1 MEQDFSHRLQ
11 AIRAAFA
18 ADPHNEALR
27 GALQDYFD
35 ELRVCAQEALRPQVG
50 KLTREALSLLR
61 KFRNAQPPTRAEADA
76 VMDLSALC
84 EDLAFACDLLCDG
97 QNRRIYCTDMQTVFA
112 VCRPRA
118 VLWAALNLLTN
129 AVQYAEGR
137 YIFIGTS
144 ETERFVQLSVTCE
157 GDFPIAAFQSGL
169 VRAGSGLWYAEKTAR
184 LHGGKLLL
192 AQAHTQNTVA
202 LSLPRTAYP
211 CQNIA
216 ETDFTDWL
224 ADSLSP
230 VYTAFCE
237 ICTPRL

>member
-1 MEQDFSHRLQ
+1 MEQDFLHRLQ
-11 AIRAAFA
+11 KMQTAFQEN
-18 ADPHNEALR
+18 PQNEDLR
-27 GALQDYFD
+27 NALQDYFD
-35 ELRVCAQEALRPQVG
+35 DLRAADIQPQAG
-50 KLTREALSLLR
+50 ALTREALSLLR
-61 KFRNAQPPTRAEADA
+61 RFRNAQPPSAEESAA
-76 VMDLSALC
+76 TVDLTAMC

-97 QNRRIYCTDMQTVFA
+97 RNRRIYCTDAETVLA

-129 AVQYAEGR
+129 AVQHTDGR

-144 ETERFVQLSVTCE
+144 ETEQHVRIFVSCE
-157 GDFPIAAFQSGL
+157 GNFPIAAFQSGL
-169 VRAGSGLWYAEKTAR
+169 ARTGGGLWYVAETAE
-184 LHGGKLLL
+184 LHGGQLFLT
-192 AQAHTQNTVA
+192 QTHTQNTV
-202 LSLPRTAYP
+202 SVFLPRKAYTLP
-211 CQNIA
+211 CMA

>member
-11 AIRAAFA
+11 AMQAAFA

-35 ELRVCAQEALRPQVG
+35 DLRTAADIQPQTG
-50 KLTREALSLLR
+50 ALTREALSLLR
-61 KFRNAQPPTRAEADA
+61 KFRNAQPPKRAESA
-76 VMDLSALC
+76 VTVDLTAMC

-97 QNRRIYCTDMQTVFA
+97 RNRRIYCTDTETVFA

-129 AVQYAEGR
+129 AVLYAEGR

-144 ETERFVQLSVTCE
+144 ETERFVQLSVTCA
-157 GDFPIAAFQSGL
+157 GDFSVSDFTRGTK
-169 VRAGSGLWYAEKTAR
+169 RTGGGLWFAEKTAR
-184 LHGGKLLL
+184 LHGGKLFL
-192 AQAHTQNTVA
+192 ARTHTQNTVA
-202 LSLPRTAYP
+202 LSLPRTAYL